1 MGVGRESVVGL
12 CLPRGVDMV
21 VALLAVW
28 KAGGAYVPLDP
39 EYPADR
45 LAYMLA
51 DSGATV
57 VLATSATVSG
67 VRGAVAE
74 PVLLDEVIQEIAS
87 ESAEPLATV
96 VGPAQLAYVIYT
108 SGSTGR

>member
-1 MGVGRESVVGL
+1 
-12 CLPRGVDMV
+12 
-21 VALLAVW
+21 
-28 KAGGAYVPLDP
+28 P

-45 LAYMLA
+45 LAYMVA

-67 VRGAVAE
+67 VRGAVVE

-87 ESAEPLATV
+87 ES
-96 VGPAQLAYVIYT
+96 
-108 SGSTGR
+108 